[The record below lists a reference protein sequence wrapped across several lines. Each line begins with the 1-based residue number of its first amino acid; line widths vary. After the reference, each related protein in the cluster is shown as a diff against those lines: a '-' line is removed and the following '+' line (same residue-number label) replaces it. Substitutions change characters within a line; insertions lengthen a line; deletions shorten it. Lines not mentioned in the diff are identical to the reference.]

1 MENKGRGGVVGDL
14 GGQDRVTEEFW
25 IAWDIC
31 ADSGEEGWVSIQFEV
46 EGSGWLRI
54 EVHG

>member
-1 MENKGRGGVVGDL
+1 MVGDL